1 MSAEVARGEYR
12 GSIAQVS
19 AAQQRAER
27 IRKRTSPAQRKSMPL
42 PSSID
47 TRSGAATASY
57 RTPVAPVYPVASIK
71 GRLLRGGDSRT
82 RKKATGSLSTPR

>member
-27 IRKRTSPAQRKSMPL
+27 IRKN
-42 PSSID
+42 
-47 TRSGAATASY
+47 
-57 RTPVAPVYPVASIK
+57 VASAAEEYAAAV
-71 GRLLRGGDSRT
+71 LD
-82 RKKATGSLSTPR
+82 